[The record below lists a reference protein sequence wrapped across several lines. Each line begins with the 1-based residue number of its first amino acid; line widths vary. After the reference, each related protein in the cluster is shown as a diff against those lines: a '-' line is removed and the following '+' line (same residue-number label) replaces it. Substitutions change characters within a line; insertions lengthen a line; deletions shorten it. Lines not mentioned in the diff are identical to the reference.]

1 MSTTTVSTKA
11 ARPSALRPRQ
21 AFQDLILTLQTFWS
35 NQGCAILQPYDME
48 VGAGTFHPATTL
60 RALGPK
66 PWAAAYVQPSRRPKD
81 GRYGENPN
89 RLQHY
94 YQFQVIMK
102 PSPANIQEL
111 YLASLDAIGIDA
123 ALNDIRFVED
133 DWESPTLGAWG
144 LGWEVWCNG
153 MEVSQ
158 FTYFQQVGGFDCN
171 PVASE
176 ITYGLERLAMYVQ
189 GVDRVFD
196 LNFNGR
202 DDDRRLTYGDV
213 FLQAEREYSRY
224 NFEHADT
231 EILFRHFKDAE
242 AECKALL
249 EKGATDGEHL
259 LALPAYDQCIKASH
273 IFNLLDARGV
283 ISVTE
288 RQSYIL
294 RVRDLAKACC
304 AAWLNT
310 EGGRA

>member
-111 YLASLDAIGIDA
+111 YLASLDAIGIDT

-171 PVASE
+171 PVAS
-176 ITYGLERLAMYVQ
+176 
-189 GVDRVFD
+189 
-196 LNFNGR
+196 
-202 DDDRRLTYGDV
+202 
-213 FLQAEREYSRY
+213 
-224 NFEHADT
+224 
-231 EILFRHFKDAE
+231 
-242 AECKALL
+242 
-249 EKGATDGEHL
+249 
-259 LALPAYDQCIKASH
+259 
-273 IFNLLDARGV
+273 
-283 ISVTE
+283 
-288 RQSYIL
+288 
-294 RVRDLAKACC
+294 
-304 AAWLNT
+304 
-310 EGGRA
+310 